1 MLQDGVG
8 YGVEIARDQIGDGQR
23 LCRLLGDLEP
33 PSIEKTMESGNNPLQ
48 YVMKMEEKSGKL
60 PKAVPRNLE
69 KLSAQPY
76 DV

>member
-33 PSIEKTMESGNNPLQ
+33 PSIEKMMESGNNPPSFT
-48 YVMKMEEKSGKL
+48 YEIV
-60 PKAVPRNLE
+60 KA
-69 KLSAQPY
+69 LSINIR
-76 DV
+76 